1 MPSEQYNLEAR
12 QLVKAI
18 RDLGYSNQQIAD
30 AMGVKTAAV
39 RSIAKGD
46 TPGYRLLPR
55 LRTMARS
62 MPGVKIPAET
72 MSVASRQ
79 VGGTHRPPTQQTAQ
93 AVVSA
98 IRADNLLTDDE
109 PDPEDSDGELVPDLP
124 ASARVEAP
132 ELPESAVE
140 PRPQGFAAFAENL
153 KNTFMGNTAEV
164 SGPTRARGSKSAP
177 AEDTANVVQQLTPLI
192 CLVIVAGTTFMLPD
206 PYIDCAPTQD
216 EAEAVF
222 GPVMSIVGREL
233 EVQKRLS
240 ETGRDLIVAAIGV
253 GLYGNRAFATYKG
266 IRKAEV
272 DARNASVERERAAR
286 RDVATATAGLVA
298 DARPDGGFAVS
309 RAGGGS
315 QSDSPAYVQAG
326 AARRAQHD
334 GAVAGQNGRTR
345 ADPLEAVLAADAAG
359 RRELGLG

>member
-1 MPSEQYNLEAR
+1 MPVEPYNLEAR
-12 QLVKAI
+12 KLVSAIKA
-18 RDLGYSNQQIAD
+18 LGYTNQQIAD
-30 AMGVKTAAV
+30 ALGVKTSGV

-62 MPGVKIPAET
+62 MPGVKIPT
-72 MSVASRQ
+72 DTASAAHAPSFTTVRQ
-79 VGGTHRPPTQQTAQ
+79 PAAQTAPTP
-93 AVVSA
+93 SA
-98 IRADNLLTDDE
+98 ALASQHDE
-109 PDPEDSDGELVPDLP
+109 PDPEDADGELVPDLP

-132 ELPESAVE
+132 ELPESPVE

-153 KNTFMGNTAEV
+153 KNTFTANTAEV
-164 SGPTRARGSKSAP
+164 SGPTRARGAKSAP
-177 AEDTANVVQQLTPLI
+177 AEDAANVVQQLTPLI
-192 CLVIVAGTTFMLPD
+192 CLVIVAGTTFLLPD

-253 GLYGNRAFATYKG
+253 GLYGNRAFTTYKG
-266 IRKAEV
+266 IRKAEA

-298 DARPDGGFAVS
+298 NTGADGGFAIS
-309 RAGGGS
+309 RAGGRD
-315 QSDSPAYVQAG
+315 QSDSVAHVQAG
-326 AARRAQHD
+326 AARRAQYD
-334 GAVAGQNGRTR
+334 GELPAANGRAR
-345 ADPLEAVLAADAAG
+345 VDPLEAVLAADAAG